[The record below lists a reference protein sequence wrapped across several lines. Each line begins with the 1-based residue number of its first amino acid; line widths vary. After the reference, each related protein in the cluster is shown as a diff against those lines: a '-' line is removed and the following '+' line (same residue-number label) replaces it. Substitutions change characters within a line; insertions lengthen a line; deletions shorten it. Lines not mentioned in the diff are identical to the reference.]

1 MPSPPITNPSPFT
14 LPSAHAKLNMGSGAG
29 VGVGSGFDAFADM
42 NPFTLKTLDAYRM
55 QLWGK
60 MAAQNHLYQ
69 QQQQQQQYQQQQQQ
83 QQERERSVSGL
94 VGSLRPAFF
103 KDAATTGFSGS
114 LALSSKVSS
123 LPQSTTNP
131 YPTPPT
137 SPSPAHKTSL
147 SFVGREREIQRDA
160 MYAAIAS
167 QTLLGKLGSAF
178 WDAFSGSS
186 SSNSPNT
193 ASSSSIPPMK
203 MWDADKVRKVLEGK
217 AVVRVVDIDQ
227 LPVLSP
233 VLAAAAASS
242 AGREKGAVVVA
253 KPKVG
258 PKPKGG
264 KQACLEKC
272 PVTELLEES
281 MRSLSL
287 GKK

>member
-1 MPSPPITNPSPFT
+1 
-14 LPSAHAKLNMGSGAG
+14 MGSGAG

-103 KDAATTGFSGS
+103 KDGATTGFSGS
-114 LALSSKVSS
+114 LALSSKISS
-123 LPQSTTNP
+123 LPQSASSTTNP

-137 SPSPAHKTSL
+137 SPSSAHKSL

-186 SSNSPNT
+186 SPNSPNT

-203 MWDADKVRKVLEGK
+203 IWDADKVRKVLEGK

-227 LPVLSP
+227 LPVSSP
-233 VLAAAAASS
+233 VLAAAAAASS
-242 AGREKGAVVVA
+242 AGREKGGAAVVA